1 MERRLHLFQARRR
14 RRRTKTGGAISE
26 IVRTACG
33 SGQLT
38 YGFLNASGAWIN
50 RPLPQAVA
58 DLLFDLYSRP
68 RADIVLAL
76 AVKERRQ
83 VIDLNRAHVQV
94 FSRVHI
100 QASTE
105 GHRKRSIALHSRRQ
119 CIVKARAHVRDA
131 EQSMN
136 KRRHAPGSPVITRS
150 RHHVVALHPR
160 VERPARSPVEI
171 AGSVVSARETGH
183 DSDVARHVLIEF
195 GGETVVVNL
204 LGSKVNGPA
213 IEGRGAVLIEPI
225 GIVIRSLVSVSDIEF
240 IEGIIVATVL
250 SKR

>member
-68 RADIVLAL
+68 SANVVLAL
-76 AVKERRQ
+76 AVEECRQ
-83 VIDLNRAHVQV
+83 VIDLNRAHAQV

-131 EQSMN
+131 EQAMD
-136 KRRHAPGSPVITRS
+136 KRRHAPGSPVVTRS
-150 RHHVVALHPR
+150 RHQVVALHPR
-160 VERPARSPVEI
+160 VECPARSSVEI
-171 AGSVVSARETGH
+171 TGGVVGTRKTGH
-183 DSDVARHVLIEF
+183 YSDVTRHVLIEL
-195 GGETVVVNL
+195 GLEPVVVNL
-204 LGSKVNGPA
+204 
-213 IEGRGAVLIEPI
+213 
-225 GIVIRSLVSVSDIEF
+225 
-240 IEGIIVATVL
+240 
-250 SKR
+250 